1 MIAQVRLK
9 EQMVRREASGE
20 EGARRRLA
28 LAFGLA
34 LLETGTPPVPPG
46 EAAYL
51 CETQILSGDGI
62 VRTYVLRFEMITNAR
77 WTVHARLAALGD
89 PVNLP
94 TPTAV
99 PASRARS
106 SAQPVS
112 RGYQPH
118 IHSVTNFLTNAPTNE
133 PSTERDRPR

>member
-1 MIAQVRLK
+1 MKRVERRRGAALALVIILSTMVLASWAVAGHRMIAQVRLK
-9 EQMVRREASGE
+9 EQMVWREARGE

-62 VRTYVLRFEMITNAR
+62 VRTYVLRFEKITNDR

-89 PVNLP
+89 PADLP
-94 TPTAV
+94 SPTRF
-99 PASRARS
+99 P
-106 SAQPVS
+106 P
-112 RGYQPH
+112 P
-118 IHSVTNFLTNAPTNE
+118 E
-133 PSTERDRPR
+133 PEPPPDP